1 MLVFGWTINETYSS
15 SCVSMVGFGASAQ
28 KIKSLLTTT
37 SLLGSNKFSPSARR
51 TLGLY
56 DLYQCLTP
64 FHKSNKPTRY
74 ELKSTGAT
82 VDLTSTPP
90 QIKSRKINN
99 IRYFLTAK
107 QSQTGVTKKLSLPFI
122 RGDKNARRVRCL
134 VSH

>member
-1 MLVFGWTINETYSS
+1 MLVFGWTIYETFGS
-15 SCVSMVGFGASAQ
+15 SCASMVGFGVSAQ
-28 KIKSLLTTT
+28 KIKLFLTTT

-64 FHKSNKPTRY
+64 FHKLNKPTRY

-90 QIKSRKINN
+90 PDKI
-99 IRYFLTAK
+99 T
-107 QSQTGVTKKLSLPFI
+107 
-122 RGDKNARRVRCL
+122 
-134 VSH
+134 